1 MPELPITREDL
12 EDGFRRTAGGAGE
25 RMGEARRPL
34 LVVALVAGGVLVA
47 AAYLIGRRIGRTRS
61 TIVEVRRI

>member
-1 MPELPITREDL
+1 
-12 EDGFRRTAGGAGE
+12 
-25 RMGEARRPL
+25 
-34 LVVALVAGGVLVA
+34 VVAVVAGGVLVA